1 MRKANFIGGSY
12 ALRMRRV
19 QTRFIP
25 IPQRVHEARMTK
37 LVTHGFGLRHSCFI
51 IFLRPAARRQHTQPA
66 EPTAPEWRLRPN
78 PSRRSAESRSS
89 SAFPICNPIADGSRA
104 VAPAL
109 G

>member
-51 IFLRPAARRQHTQPA
+51 IFVRPAARRQHTQPA

-89 SAFPICNPIADGSRA
+89 RAFPICNPE
-104 VAPAL
+104 PAIFAAL
-109 G
+109 LPR